1 MFQCIPAYLGD
12 EVRMLVNR
20 RFQNIELKNL
30 ATIEIFFNEYILHFW
45 SKQGIVQTYHHS
57 QDESRKFNLNIFY

>member
-1 MFQCIPAYLGD
+1 MFQCIPVYLGD

-30 ATIEIFFNEYILHFW
+30 ATIEIFFNEYILHF
-45 SKQGIVQTYHHS
+45 
-57 QDESRKFNLNIFY
+57 